1 MPSPAPARIQADPE
15 DALRLNDFLPFRL
28 SVLTNTISRR
38 IAERYDREF
47 GLSIWQWRVMAVLG
61 ETPGLSA
68 SEVVERTAMDKVAV
82 SRAVSGLI
90 KHSYVRRAAAQD
102 DGRRSLLRLTPQGQA
117 VYRRIVPM
125 ALAYARELEEAISPD
140 DLRRLNRLLDRFAGV
155 VSPDRP
161 LW

>member
-1 MPSPAPARIQADPE
+1 MPSNE
-15 DALRLNDFLPFRL
+15 TLRLSAFLPFKL

-47 GLSIWQWRVMAVLG
+47 GLTIWQWRVMAVLG

-68 SEVVERTAMDKVAV
+68 SAVTERTAMDKVAV
-82 SRAVSGLI
+82 SRAVAGLVTLG
-90 KHSYVRRAAAQD
+90 YLDRETAAD
-102 DGRRSLLRLTPQGQA
+102 DARRSALRLSAAGLD

-125 ALAYARELEEAISPD
+125 ALGYERELAEAVSPA
-140 DLRRLNRLLDRFAGV
+140 DLTLLNALLDRFAAI
-155 VSPDRP
+155 VSPDRA

>member
-1 MPSPAPARIQADPE
+1 MSDPVL
-15 DALRLNDFLPFRL
+15 LRLNAFLPFRL

-47 GLSIWQWRVMAVLG
+47 GLTIWQWRVMAVLG

-68 SEVVERTAMDKVAV
+68 GAVAERTAMDKVAV
-82 SRAVSGLI
+82 SRAVAGLVALG
-90 KHSYVRRAAAQD
+90 HVARAAAAHD
-102 DGRRSLLRLTPQGQA
+102 ARRSKLCLTAAGQE

-125 ALAYARELEEAISPD
+125 ALAYEQELAAAAPPE
-140 DLRRLNRLLDRFAGV
+140 DLARLNALLDRLAAI
-155 VSPDRP
+155 VSPDRA

>member
-1 MPSPAPARIQADPE
+1 MSD
-15 DALRLNDFLPFRL
+15 DATLRLSAFLPFRL

-68 SEVVERTAMDKVAV
+68 SAVTERTAMDKVAV
-82 SRAVSGLI
+82 SRAVAGLI
-90 KHSYVRRAAAQD
+90 ALGYLDRATAHD
-102 DGRRSLLRLTPQGQA
+102 DARRSALCLSPEGLE

-125 ALAYARELEEAISPD
+125 ALAYERELADAVSPE
-140 DLRRLNRLLDRFAGV
+140 DLALLNTLLDRFAAI
-155 VSPDRP
+155 VSPDRA